1 MPSQFLL
8 EQNSIPLPRI
18 LATAIGLEEATVLQ
32 QLYYCLQNPK
42 LTGTQANGQKWIRN
56 PIKCRNSEKQQ
67 RAEDHGKA
75 IDWLSNFPFLSPY
88 KIRRIFAKLEQLG
101 LVISNKLRATKW
113 DHCKYYTIN
122 QDKLTELLK
131 SLSLPICHF
140 LTNRF
145 VETEHIDLSSVRKS
159 YQDTISTVVI
169 QNLEREGGW
178 IEILEKEN
186 LDASR
191 DNPLRSNIKQDYSSN
206 QRSSHE
212 GKSSAGALGF
222 ESIVPNDLREF
233 HSQLEDLGKRLGRKS
248 PVAWAFTIV
257 KNLNTGKPCTYWKEF
272 KAGIPLGTS
281 EQREWEIAPGV
292 ACTIAVQCLEQ
303 DYLSRPGTTP
313 QEAARKAAQTIARP
327 KEMAAVW
334 ESIKSQVMF
343 RRSEWER
350 QSALGVQSPVID
362 SWMVPRQ
369 SVAVEEVA
377 IALQK
382 IQSAL
387 PEALKSKAE
396 FGHGQELQALQ
407 GQEESALTQTGA
419 SGLEPTAGIES
430 AIGDENAETTL
441 VTALPDVAVTDYGS
455 KTAPDNERIAAAAK
469 AKISAVLSKFARPT
483 KRPAT
488 LAVNMAAVK
497 GGEITAPVKILRSGG
512 LADYLHQIEVAEDEI
527 W

>member
-1 MPSQFLL
+1 MASSQILLFELSQFKNTMPSQFLR

-56 PIKCRNSEKQQ
+56 PIECRDLEKQQ
-67 RAEDHGKA
+67 RAEEHGKA

-101 LVISNKLRATKW
+101 LVISNKLRAAKW
-113 DHCKYYTIN
+113 DRCKYYTIN

-140 LTNRF
+140 STNRC

-169 QNLEREGGW
+169 QNLEREGGR

-191 DNPLRSNIKQDYSSN
+191 DNPLCNNIKQDYSSN
-206 QRSSHE
+206 QKSSHE
-212 GKSSAGALGF
+212 GESFATVALGF
-222 ESIVPNDLREF
+222 EQIAPNDLREF
-233 HSQLEDLGKRLGRKS
+233 QSQLEDLGKRLGRKS

-257 KNLNTGKPCTYWKEF
+257 KNLNTGKPCTYWEEF

-292 ACTIAVQCLEQ
+292 TCTIAIQCLQQ

-343 RRSEWER
+343 RRSEWKR
-350 QSALGVQSPVID
+350 QSALGVETPMLD
-362 SWMVPRQ
+362 SWMVPKAAV
-369 SVAVEEVA
+369 SVEEVA
-377 IALQK
+377 IALQE
-382 IQSAL
+382 IQPTSVAVL
-387 PEALKSKAE
+387 PATAASN
-396 FGHGQELQALQ
+396 Q
-407 GQEESALTQTGA
+407 GLLSTAVLVEDVEMIEGVIEQPEQPQQPEQPDEE
-419 SGLEPTAGIES
+419 TAGI
-430 AIGDENAETTL
+430 IAE
-441 VTALPDVAVTDYGS
+441 
-455 KTAPDNERIAAAAK
+455 AK
-469 AKISAVLSKFARPT
+469 AKISAALGKFARPSK
-483 KRPAT
+483 KRAI
-488 LAVNMAAVK
+488 LEANMAEVRRSEYATPVT
-497 GGEITAPVKILRSGG
+497 EVSITGDG
-512 LADYLHQIEVAEDEI
+512 LADYLRQIELAEEEV